1 MHTPKRAGIPYNVG
15 FMLGT
20 EVRTTRS
27 LTYWQQ
33 PFILELLYISI
44 IYMIY

>member
-27 LTYWQQ
+27 LTYCTKSRPRQD
-33 PFILELLYISI
+33 LGTG
-44 IYMIY
+44 